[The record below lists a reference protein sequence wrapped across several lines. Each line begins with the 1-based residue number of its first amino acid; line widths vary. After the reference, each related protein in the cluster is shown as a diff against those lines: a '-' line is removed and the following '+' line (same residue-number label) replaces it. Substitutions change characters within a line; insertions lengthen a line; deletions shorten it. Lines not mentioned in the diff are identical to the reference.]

1 MSVHTIWR
9 LYNNTDR
16 REDIKGGVNC
26 EVSVEICFALQ
37 ENFKLFSI
45 MTKV

>member
-16 REDIKGGVNC
+16 REDIKGGVNY

-37 ENFKLFSI
+37 ENFKLS
-45 MTKV
+45 